1 MHRMIFLSLFLLLP
15 PSFFLLAQEPPL
27 PDFESLRQKTREN
40 LARSERLQHLFAFKE
55 RRTDIH
61 TNPFGRLGT
70 GGTRVSEVYPSITR
84 GLTYRRVIQRNGV
97 PVSAAELMEQDRN
110 YRARVAEVQSRNTSR
125 SEEERRQ
132 RQREEEERRRRADA
146 TVQDVVDTL
155 QFRITGRAMRDGVQA
170 IVVTFTPRPGARP
183 TTRQGR
189 IAEKF
194 AGTLWIHEQA
204 AEVMRI
210 EAKAV
215 DDLSFGFGIVARLG
229 EGTSAVLVR
238 KPIDGDMWMP
248 TELRLKGEGRA
259 ALFRRLVID
268 YAVEW
273 FDYRRLPDGSA
284 TPFLDR
290 Q

>member
-1 MHRMIFLSLFLLLP
+1 MALFLSLFLLP
-15 PSFFLLAQEPPL
+15 PSSFLLSQEPL
-27 PDFESLRQKTREN
+27 PDFEWLREKTRAN
-40 LARSERLQHLFAFKE
+40 LARSERVQHLFAFKE

-70 GGTRVSEVYPSITR
+70 GGTRVFEVYPSATR

-110 YRARVAEVQSRNTSR
+110 YRARVAEVQSRTASR

-132 RQREEEERRRRADA
+132 RQRDEEERRRRAEA
-146 TVQDVVDTL
+146 TIEDVVGTL
-155 QFRITGRAMRDGVQA
+155 QFKVTGRAMRDGVQT

-194 AGTLWIHEQA
+194 AGTVWIHEQA

-210 EAKAV
+210 EAKAI
-215 DDLSFGFGIVARLG
+215 DNLSFGFGIVARLS
-229 EGTSAVLVR
+229 EGTSAVVVR
-238 KPIDGDMWMP
+238 KPIDGDVWMP

-268 YAVEW
+268 YAVDW
-273 FDYRRLPDGSA
+273 FDYRRLPEGSA
-284 TPFLDR
+284 APFLNGGH
-290 Q
+290 